1 MAAKTPEL
9 AVLER
14 IAASLEELVT
24 VNKKVLKELR
34 GDTVQTSRPP
44 TRRFR

>member
-9 AVLER
+9 AVFER

-34 GDTVQTSRPP
+34 DDTAQTSRPP
-44 TRRFR
+44 ARPLR